1 MESKSKS
8 ANNELKQQL
17 ELILS
22 HWKII
27 SLCLIIAVS
36 LAYVQLR
43 YATFEYNASATI
55 KIKDEK
61 QSQKLPS
68 IEDIAS
74 KGLFANGSNKIMDEI
89 EVIKSRSL
97 MSNVVKKLNLNIKYF
112 TQGQIKEQE
121 IYNNP
126 PIELKFFASDSVIH
140 KVDTTLY
147 IKIISPSK
155 YLMFK
160 DDGKSLIDRDES
172 LGKPYNFGDKIKTG
186 FGGLVIVPNVGKHAP
201 SIGSNLR
208 VSLVSV
214 RKLVNTY
221 QRRVNVLSETG
232 SSVIKLELSDN
243 IPERSIDILNEV
255 INEYNNDVILDKE
268 SVIKVTSEFIDNR
281 LEVVS
286 KELQEVDFTAEQ
298 LQKKNNLTALSSQAS
313 LYLESEKATKNQI
326 NTTSNTIQLIDYL
339 QDEIKQKNKTSD
351 FLPPNI
357 IADPNITLVTKNH
370 NDLVAKRNKILK
382 SSSDKNP
389 VVINLNNQINALKAN
404 LESSLD
410 NLKKSSEITLGSLN
424 KEGARIRGQL
434 YSAPTKQKQFRDIER
449 QQGIKESLYLYLL
462 EKREESAIRLGM
474 FSPNAKIIDQAY
486 SSFLPISP
494 NKMMTFLGAILF
506 GLAIP
511 IGSIYLLSFL
521 DNKIH
526 NKDDLVKIIDVPYI
540 GDIPKSSK
548 KYKIVKKTDY
558 SPKAE
563 AFRILR
569 SNIDFMLAGITKK
582 SKKLFITSTRAQEG
596 KSHTSTNLATSISFS
611 EKSVLLIET
620 DIRVPKI
627 MDYLNLT
634 GENQKGLT
642 DYIADKTIKPQDIVV
657 KHKDNRYLDIIPSGS
672 IPPNPSELL
681 MSDRVEKLFDYFDDK
696 YDYIIADTSAVGLVS
711 DTLLIAKHADMFI
724 YVVSADNIDKRQ
736 LVHVAQP
743 LFERKRL
750 PKMSMLLNG
759 VKTSKSGYGYGYG
772 YGNNPQKKKKKKIL

>member
-8 ANNELKQQL
+8 ANNELKQHL

-22 HWKII
+22 RWKII
-27 SLCLIIAVS
+27 LLFLTISVS
-36 LAYVQLR
+36 LGYIYLR
-43 YATFEYNASATI
+43 YATYEYNASATI

-68 IEDIAS
+68 LEEITS
-74 KGLFANGSNKIMDEI
+74 KGLFANGSNKITDEI
-89 EVIKSRSL
+89 EVIKSKSL
-97 MSNVVKKLNLNIKYF
+97 MANVVKKLKLNIKYF

-121 IYNNP
+121 IYKHP
-126 PIELKFFASDSVIH
+126 PVELNFFASDSIIH
-140 KVDTTLY
+140 KIDTTLY
-147 IKIISPSK
+147 IKIVSPSK
-155 YLMFK
+155 YLIFK
-160 DDGKSLIDRDES
+160 DDGKSLMDRDDS
-172 LGKPYNFGDKIKTG
+172 KGKPYNFGDKIKTG
-186 FGGLVIVPNVGKHAP
+186 FGGMVIVPNVGKHSP
-201 SIGSNLR
+201 TVGSNLR
-208 VSLVSV
+208 ISLVSV
-214 RKLVNTY
+214 RKLVSTY
-221 QRRVNVLSETG
+221 QKRLNVLTETG
-232 SSVIKLELSDN
+232 SSVLKLELSDN
-243 IPERSIDILNEV
+243 IPERSIDIINQV
-255 INEYNNDVILDKE
+255 INEYNKDVILDKE

-339 QDEIKQKNKTSD
+339 QDEIKQKNKSSD

-357 IADPNITLVTKNH
+357 ISDPNITLVTKNH
-370 NDLVAKRNKILK
+370 NDLVAQRNKILK
-382 SSSDKNP
+382 NSSEKNP

-424 KEGARIRGQL
+424 REGARIRGQL
-434 YSAPTKQKQFRDIER
+434 YSAPTKQKQFRNIER

-474 FSPNAKIIDQAY
+474 FSPNAKIIDKAH
-486 SSFLPISP
+486 SSYLPIAP

-511 IGSIYLLSFL
+511 IGSIYLLSFI

-526 NKDDLVKIIDVPYI
+526 NKDDLIKITDVPYI
-540 GDIPKSSK
+540 GDIPKSRK

-569 SNIDFMLAGITKK
+569 SNIDFMLTDVVGN
-582 SKKLFITSTRAQEG
+582 SKKLFVTSTKAQEG

-611 EKSVLLIET
+611 EKKVLLIET

-627 MDYLNLT
+627 TDYLSLAA
-634 GENQKGLT
+634 ENQKGLT
-642 DYIADKTIKPQDIVV
+642 DYIADKSIKPEDIVV
-657 KHKDNRYLDIIPSGS
+657 KHKENKFLDIIPSGT

-681 MSDRVEKLFDYFDDK
+681 MSDRVGELFDYFDSK

-736 LVHVAQP
+736 LVHVSQP
-743 LFERKRL
+743 LFERERL
-750 PKMSMLLNG
+750 PRMSMLLNG
-759 VKTSKSGYGYGYG
+759 IDTNKNGYGYG
-772 YGNNPQKKKKKKIL
+772 YGNNPEKKKKKKLI